1 MVGAWIVLLVSMVD
15 LIHGKEFTL
24 NNTKI
29 KWTNPIVTDIIKSSR
44 IYFPITRGNSFI
56 SIYTCDEELL
66 VPKDNEIL
74 SKKHWF
80 NDSLIEL
87 WMRW

>member
-1 MVGAWIVLLVSMVD
+1 MKIQNIKNNVSTYQR
-15 LIHGKEFTL
+15 IQSP
-24 NNTKI
+24 I
-29 KWTNPIVTDIIKSSR
+29 KKSSR
-44 IYFPITRGNSFI
+44 SYVFITHGRGI